1 MPTAQSVTNYLS
13 ASNFDLPSLHLLRSE
28 ISGILNDG
36 ERHLSAFNDDAE
48 QYAALMDSVETLRQL
63 TQVFRLINLEEAAV
77 LASTLA
83 DGFLQ
88 LYEAH
93 EDADETL
100 MMHVSEGMMLLG
112 RYVEFVLLKQTI
124 APALL
129 LPITNQLRE
138 DLGQHPLV
146 LDDLSDS
153 KTSSLAIANPEQ
165 NFQSLRDVHIDGQ
178 DIDKLA
184 TAYRAGLSVALM
196 AKHPPTDPDAL
207 QQLAAMQAACT
218 LIAQHTSSLFWQ
230 AVAAS
235 VTDLA
240 HALPLNNVQKRALIF
255 AEQQFHDYLPVNDA
269 RFADLVQFAS
279 LRDGQLAQSVMQKVR
294 GNTLD
299 DAQLADMRR
308 FLLGP
313 DCQVTD
319 TLNDLI
325 QQEIEAI
332 KTASD
337 TYTREQNLNAPE
349 QALNDMVERLEH
361 LRLIFK
367 MLDLPEASTALAA
380 QRDAVKGWTQASPE
394 DYDNLLASLMVAE
407 NASIELA
414 RSHTPG
420 ASLIPLHNKR
430 ISLHQL
436 DRAYNTL
443 IQESRASIAA
453 IETAFNDYL
462 AAAQPDITHLANVA
476 ILLRQV
482 AGACQF
488 LNLPQTA
495 KMLKRAA
502 EHSDT
507 VLQHTGSTN
516 AERLARM
523 ADVIMAAD
531 YYLESLEAHKPAS
544 PHAVKV
550 GQNSLRALMAA

>member
-1 MPTAQSVTNYLS
+1 MPTANVIPNAS

-36 ERHLSAFNDDAE
+36 ERHLNQFNDDSE
-48 QYAALMDSVETLRQL
+48 QYAALMDSVDTLRQL

-83 DGFLQ
+83 DGFAQ
-88 LYEAH
+88 LYDEH
-93 EDADETL
+93 DNADDDL

-129 LPITNQLRE
+129 LPIINQLRE
-138 DLGQHPLV
+138 DVGQHALA

-153 KTSSLAIANPEQ
+153 KSSSLAIANPEQ
-165 NFQSLRDVHIDGQ
+165 NFQSLRDIPINGQ
-178 DIDKLA
+178 DIGKLA
-184 TAYRAGLSVALM
+184 TAYRAGLSVALT
-196 AKHPPTDPDAL
+196 AKQPPTNPEDL
-207 QQLAAMQAACT
+207 QKLAAMQAACT
-218 LIAQHTSSLFWQ
+218 LIAQHTASLFWQ

-240 HALPLNNVQKRALIF
+240 QTLPLNKVQKRALIF

-279 LRDGQLAQSVMQKVR
+279 LRDGDLAKAVQQKAR
-294 GNTLD
+294 GNTVSET
-299 DAQLADMRR
+299 QLADMRR

-313 DCQVTD
+313 NFEVTD
-319 TLNDLI
+319 TLNSLI

-349 QALNDMVERLEH
+349 QALNEMAERLDNLH
-361 LRLIFK
+361 LVFK
-367 MLDLPEASTALAA
+367 MLNLPAASDALAA

-420 ASLIPLHNKR
+420 ASLMPLYNKD

-436 DRAYNTL
+436 DTAYSTL
-443 IQESRASIAA
+443 IKESRASIAA

-462 AAAQPDITHLANVA
+462 AAAEPDITHLANVPA
-476 ILLRQV
+476 LLRQV

-495 KMLKRAA
+495 KMLKRGA
-502 EHSDT
+502 EHSDA
-507 VLQHTGSTN
+507 VLQRTGTTSP
-516 AERLARM
+516 ERLARM

-550 GQNSLRALMAA
+550 GQNSLRELMAA

>member
-1 MPTAQSVTNYLS
+1 MA
-13 ASNFDLPSLHLLRSE
+13 
-28 ISGILNDG
+28 
-36 ERHLSAFNDDAE
+36 
-48 QYAALMDSVETLRQL
+48 
-63 TQVFRLINLEEAAV
+63 
-77 LASTLA
+77 
-83 DGFLQ
+83 
-88 LYEAH
+88 
-93 EDADETL
+93 
-100 MMHVSEGMMLLG
+100 
-112 RYVEFVLLKQTI
+112 
-124 APALL
+124 
-129 LPITNQLRE
+129 
-138 DLGQHPLV
+138 

-153 KTSSLAIANPEQ
+153 KSSSLAIANPEQ
-165 NFQSLRDVHIDGQ
+165 NFQSLRDIPINGQ
-178 DIDKLA
+178 DIGKLA
-184 TAYRAGLSVALM
+184 TAYRAGLSVALT
-196 AKHPPTDPDAL
+196 AKQPPTNPEDL
-207 QQLAAMQAACT
+207 QKLAAMQAACT
-218 LIAQHTSSLFWQ
+218 LIAQHTASLFWQ

-240 HALPLNNVQKRALIF
+240 QTLPLNKVQKRALIF

-279 LRDGQLAQSVMQKVR
+279 LRDGDLAKAVQQKAR
-294 GNTLD
+294 GNTVSET
-299 DAQLADMRR
+299 QLADMRR

-313 DCQVTD
+313 NCEVTD
-319 TLNDLI
+319 TLNSLI

-349 QALNDMVERLEH
+349 QALNEMAERLDSLH
-361 LRLIFK
+361 LVFK
-367 MLDLPEASTALAA
+367 MLNLPAASDALAA

-414 RSHTPG
+414 KSHTPG
-420 ASLIPLHNKR
+420 ASLMPLYNKD

-436 DRAYNTL
+436 DTAYSTL
-443 IQESRASIAA
+443 IKESRASIAA

-462 AAAQPDITHLANVA
+462 AAAESDITHLANVPA
-476 ILLRQV
+476 LLRQV

-495 KMLKRAA
+495 KMLKRGA
-502 EHSDT
+502 EHSDA
-507 VLQHTGSTN
+507 VLQRIGTTSP
-516 AERLARM
+516 ERLARM

-550 GQNSLRALMAA
+550 GQNSLRELMAA